1 MRLAGFDPGLE
12 PGMRELARALGR
24 LEEEQGR
31 VSRRNARAAVTK
43 ALKKIQGKVDTR
55 WPAPGRK
62 KAPRRRRLTQEQHLR
77 QLKKDGWQLASFSVL
92 SRLSAVGIRAKRVDV
107 DGFTHIHTYAPGWAV
122 RIALKHPKKLARA
135 KRDLTYRRALLTEL
149 ALKEDAP

>member
-24 LEEEQGR
+24 LEEDQGR
-31 VSRRNARAAVTK
+31 VARRNARAAVAK
-43 ALKKIQGKVDTR
+43 ALKKIQGKIDTG

-62 KAPRRRRLTQEQHLR
+62 KAQRRRRLTLTQRLR
-77 QLKKDGWQLASFSVL
+77 RLKKDGWQLASGSELSQFSV
-92 SRLSAVGIRAKRVDV
+92 VGIRAKRVDV
-107 DGFTHIHTYAPGWAV
+107 DGLTHTYAPSWAV
-122 RIALKHPKKLARA
+122 LIARQHPKKLARA

-149 ALKEDAP
+149 ALKDAS